1 MMLKE
6 IKTLKLNQ
14 ITRPIQTSS
23 GYLILKLN
31 NKKNKEVTVDIKKAI
46 NQTISQERNR
56 QLNQF
61 SLIYYNKIKQ
71 NIFISEK

>member
-1 MMLKE
+1 MKKKILITGGSGFIGNALIKE
-6 IKTLKLNQ
+6 LINL
-14 ITRPIQTSS
+14 
-23 GYLILKLN
+23 GYKINCL
-31 NKKNKEVTVDIKKAI
+31 DIKKAI
-46 NQTISQERNR
+46 NQAISQERNR